1 MGYFSRGNNM
11 IGKIKIN
18 PVIRLTV
25 ILVLS
30 ACWTGADAD
39 DTEINYRLK
48 WLLNTS
54 VAGDIYAD
62 VHGLFEQQG
71 LDVTVKPG
79 GPERD
84 AIKEIELGRAHF
96 GVASADQIIRAIDK
110 GAPIVVIA
118 QLFQANPLQWI
129 YRPNKTTV
137 NRPGDL
143 RGKIVGIT
151 YGGIDENIM
160 NALMAKHHIES
171 SQLTLYSVRYDF
183 TPFFQGKVDLWPI
196 YRNAQGP
203 IIGNRL
209 KAAGEMIDYFNPD
222 AHGIRSVANSVITS
236 VILMKNQPDLAKG
249 FTRALL
255 KGWELAINPDN
266 TENTVETIHRVDKDT
281 SVEIIREQ
289 LILTRKFIKPC
300 PDTKIGAIDVPAWR
314 ETEEMMVRQ
323 GLISSPVGIEKHLK
337 DLSNNP

>member
-1 MGYFSRGNNM
+1 MT
-11 IGKIKIN
+11 GKIKPN
-18 PVIRLTV
+18 PVVWLIV
-25 ILVLS
+25 ILAIS
-30 ACWTGADAD
+30 TWGAIAAAE

-62 VHGLFEQQG
+62 VHGLFKRQG

-137 NRPGDL
+137 NCPGDL
-143 RGKIVGIT
+143 RGKIIGIT

-160 NALMAKHHIES
+160 NALLAKHHIES
-171 SQLTLYSVRYDF
+171 SELTLYSVRYDF

-209 KAAGEMIDYFNPD
+209 KAAGEMIDFFDPD

-236 VILMKNQPDLAKG
+236 EILMRKHPDMVKG

-255 KGWELAINPDN
+255 KGWELAMNPEN
-266 TENTVETIHRVDKDT
+266 TEQAVKTIHQADKDT
-281 SVEIIREQ
+281 SVDIIREQ
-289 LILTRKFIKPC
+289 LELTRRFIRPL
-300 PDTKIGAIDVPAWR
+300 PDTIIGAVDMPAWQ
-314 ETEEMMVRQ
+314 ETEDMMVRQ
-323 GLISSPVGIEKHLK
+323 GLISGPVHIKGHIT
-337 DLSNNP
+337 DLSCAP